1 MKTRINSDQQL
12 TVLSLE
18 DSFRDFEI
26 IRESLIAAGYELKMD
41 HAENEAEFVSYLQKQ
56 KYDMILADFRLPG
69 YDAFAA
75 LKKSL
80 EIAPDAPF
88 IVVSGSIGE
97 ETAID
102 LIRQGA
108 VDYILKDRLER
119 LPFAVKRALDEAKQK
134 KTGKQAEQDLEDNY
148 TLLRI
153 AGETAKFGGWSVD
166 IPEYTARWSDTV
178 ADIHEMPRG
187 YSPLVKDAI
196 NFYAPEWRDRITRMF
211 KNCAKNGIPYDEELE
226 ILTRSGKRVWVRTN
240 GVAVR
245 NETGKIVKVQGS
257 FQDIS
262 ERKRAEQNLHTSET
276 QYSTMVSASPL
287 ALIRYSPDGLIQSW
301 NKAAET
307 IFGWTE
313 AEVLG
318 KLPPFVSEETREE
331 SKILKER
338 VTQKQ
343 TLTHIELE
351 RRKKD
356 GASIFINLSTSSI
369 FDNEGRLTGYIA
381 IIEDITLKKQS
392 EADRERLLAA
402 IEQSDD
408 SIIITDPSGTIQYV
422 NPAFE
427 RISGYKKEEICGQT
441 PRILKSG
448 KQDPAFY
455 ENLWKTL
462 LAGNTFKGRILN
474 KRKDG
479 SLFTEDATISPVFDP
494 EGRIVNFVA
503 VKRDV
508 TAHIQ
513 LEAQFAQAQKMES
526 VGRLA
531 GGVAHDFNN
540 MLTIILSYTQ
550 LVMDRIDPAGTI
562 HDDLSQVLKAAQ
574 RSVDITRQLLAFAR
588 KQTVSPQVLDLNQTV
603 EYMLKML
610 RRLMGEDIHLTWRPG
625 SGLWPVKI
633 DPSQMDQILAN
644 LCVNARDAIAGIG
657 TLTLETD
664 HVTLD
669 GAYCAVHPGFVPGDF
684 VLLAVSDT
692 GCGMDRQI
700 LDHIFEPFFTT
711 KGLGQGTGLGLA
723 MVYGIIKQNDGFIN
737 VYSEP
742 GKGTTFRIYL
752 PRHAGDP
759 GRAELP
765 DETEIPTGHH
775 ETVLIIE
782 DDVPILNLAKR
793 MLEGLN
799 YEALEAATAGQAMDL
814 AQTHTG
820 GIDLVLTDV
829 IMPEMT
835 GPDLAKKLKAL
846 YPDLKILFM
855 SGYTADII
863 AQRGLLA
870 ADTNFIS
877 KPFSIKELAVKIR
890 EVLNHNNG

>member
-1 MKTRINSDQQL
+1 MKTKINADPQL
-12 TVLSLE
+12 IVLSLE

-26 IRESLIAAGYELKMD
+26 IRESLTDAGYDLTMD
-41 HAENEAEFVSYLQKQ
+41 HAENEAQFISFLQKQ
-56 KYDMILADFRLPG
+56 KYDMILADFSLPG

-75 LKKSL
+75 LEKSL
-80 EIAPDAPF
+80 EIAPDVPL

-108 VDYILKDRLER
+108 VDYVLKDRLER
-119 LPFAVKRALDEAKQK
+119 LPFAVKRALEEAKQK
-134 KTGKQAEQDLEDNY
+134 EARKQAEQDLADNH
-148 TLLRI
+148 TLLCI

-166 IPEYTARWSDTV
+166 LQTNICIWSHTV

-187 YSPLVKDAI
+187 YSPLLKEGI
-196 NFYAPEWRDRITRMF
+196 NFYAPEWRERITAVF
-211 KNCAKNGIPYDEELE
+211 TDCAQKGIPYDEEME
-226 ILTRSGKRVWVRTN
+226 ILTKTGKQVWVRTN

-245 NETGKIVKVQGS
+245 NETGRIIKIQGA

-262 ERKRAEQNLHTSET
+262 ERKRADAEREK
-276 QYSTMVSASPL
+276 
-287 ALIRYSPDGLIQSW
+287 LIS
-301 NKAAET
+301 
-307 IFGWTE
+307 
-313 AEVLG
+313 
-318 KLPPFVSEETREE
+318 
-331 SKILKER
+331 
-338 VTQKQ
+338 
-343 TLTHIELE
+343 
-351 RRKKD
+351 
-356 GASIFINLSTSSI
+356 
-369 FDNEGRLTGYIA
+369 
-381 IIEDITLKKQS
+381 
-392 EADRERLLAA
+392 A
-402 IEQSDD
+402 IEQASDT
-408 SIIITDPSGTIQYV
+408 IMITDTDGIIQYV
-422 NPAFE
+422 NPTFE
-427 RISGYKKEEICGQT
+427 TVTGYSRKEILGQNAK
-441 PRILKSG
+441 ILKSD
-448 KQDPAFY
+448 KQDQAFY
-455 ENLWKTL
+455 RHLRATVAE
-462 LAGNTFKGRILN
+462 GDTFRGRMVN

-479 SLFTEDATISPVFDP
+479 TLFTEDATISPVL
-494 EGRIVNFVA
+494 GAQGKIVNYVA

-513 LEAQFAQAQKMES
+513 LEAQLQQAQKMES

-550 LVMDRIDPAGTI
+550 LAMNELDPAGPI
-562 HDDLSQVLKAAQ
+562 HDDLQQVLKAAQ
-574 RSVDITRQLLAFAR
+574 RSADITRQLLAFAR
-588 KQTVSPQVLDLNQTV
+588 KQTISPQVLDFNRTV

-610 RRLMGEDIHLTWRPG
+610 RRLMGEDIHLTWQPG
-625 SGLWPVKI
+625 SGLWPVKM

-644 LCVNARDAIAGIG
+644 LCVNARDAIAGVG

-664 HVTLD
+664 NVTLD
-669 GAYCAVHPGFVPGDF
+669 GDYCAAHPGFVPGDF

-742 GKGTTFRIYL
+742 GQGTCLRIYL
-752 PRHAGDP
+752 PRHTGEP
-759 GRAELP
+759 EQSKLQ
-765 DETEIPTGHH
+765 DETEIPAGHH

-782 DDVPILNLAKR
+782 DDRPILNLAKR
-793 MLEGLN
+793 MLEGLD
-799 YEALEAATAGQAMDL
+799 YDVLEAETPGEALDL

-820 GIDLVLTDV
+820 GIDLVLIDV

-846 YPDLKILFM
+846 YPDLKLLFM

-877 KPFSIKELAVKIR
+877 KPFSIKELALKVR
-890 EVLNHNNG
+890 ETLDHDPV